1 MNKIL
6 LIGIIVVIVVM
17 VVFLIA
23 AMTRGTIHPAES
35 IVWFLMP
42 LAFWIFLV
50 WIVWKKKIKIF
61 QDQMEP
67 KLIERRLK
75 WVKTFLMLGGML
87 FAMFWLNILLGI
99 VIFGPTEGSVG
110 FIIGFI
116 SAVLFVIAAIVGVV
130 ILIKGQRK
138 QDEGIPKSGK

>member
-1 MNKIL
+1 MMNKIL
-6 LIGIIVVIVVM
+6 LSGIIIVIGVM
-17 VVFLIA
+17 VVLLIMA
-23 AMTRGTIHPAES
+23 YTMGDIHAIES
-35 IVWFLMP
+35 IVWFWIP

-50 WIVWKKKIKIF
+50 WIVWRQKIKIF

-87 FAMFWLNILLGI
+87 FAIFWLNILLGI
-99 VIFGPTEGSVG
+99 VIFGPTEGSVD

-130 ILIKGQRK
+130 ILIRGQRK
-138 QDEGIPKSGK
+138 QDKQIPK

>member
-6 LIGIIVVIVVM
+6 LIGIIVVMVVM

-23 AMTRGTIHPAES
+23 AMTRGIIHPFES
-35 IVWFLMP
+35 TVWFLIP
-42 LAFWIFLV
+42 LAFWVFLV
-50 WIVWKKKIKIF
+50 VAIWRKKTKLF
-61 QDQMEP
+61 HAQMEP
-67 KLIERRLK
+67 KLAERRLK

-99 VIFGPTEGSVG
+99 VIFVQTEEEGSVG

-116 SAVLFVIAAIVGVV
+116 SAVLFVIAAIGGIVA
-130 ILIKGQRK
+130 LIRGQRK
-138 QDEGIPKSGK
+138 TT